1 VLEAAELKRLTAGMT
16 PGDASRHVAKLV
28 EQAVRALARGEV
40 LDLAAPNQPTAALP
54 EPAPTLED
62 VFHELERRFAPNA
75 VERPTSYYFSLGD
88 DRFTLLVSRERC
100 EVKPGKHVDA
110 ADCVLKTSPDLFAR
124 IVREAYVPSP
134 AEFLSG
140 AVKTNNLGLLL
151 EFQKAFRLSEPAG
164 PAEGE

>member
-1 VLEAAELKRLTAGMT
+1 MT

-28 EQAVRALARGEV
+28 EQAVRALARGE
-40 LDLAAPNQPTAALP
+40 LLELGRLKGAAFAEP
-54 EPAPTLED
+54 EPPPTLEE

-88 DRFTLLVSRERC
+88 DRFTLLVSSERC

-124 IVREAYVPSP
+124 IVREAYTPSP

-151 EFQKAFRLSEPAG
+151 EFQKAFRLTEPAA
-164 PAEGE
+164 PADGE